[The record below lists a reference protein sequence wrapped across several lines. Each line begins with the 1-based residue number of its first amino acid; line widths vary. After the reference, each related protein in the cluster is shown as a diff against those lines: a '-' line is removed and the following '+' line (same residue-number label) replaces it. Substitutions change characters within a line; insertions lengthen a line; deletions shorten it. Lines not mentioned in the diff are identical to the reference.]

1 MILARDRAQEP
12 GFSLSAE
19 EQIRGKLAAHTPGG
33 GGGGDPNTL
42 VSFPFQRFC
51 FTVMS
56 SSWTDAVCL
65 LGFLMVQMD
74 AAMFV

>member
-1 MILARDRAQEP
+1 MILAGDRAQEP
-12 GFSLSAE
+12 GFSPSVE
-19 EQIRGKLAAHTPGG
+19 EQMGGKLAAHTPEVVW
-33 GGGGDPNTL
+33 GDPNTF

-51 FTVMS
+51 FTVTS